1 MTNFS
6 SNPDG
11 VVTDA
16 EVNYYER
23 RSGGGGM
30 VITVCTYAGNECE
43 IFPWSLVSI
52 SRFQ

>member
-30 VITVCTYAGNECE
+30 VITACTYAVMNVRYFHGH
-43 IFPWSLVSI
+43 
-52 SRFQ
+52 